1 MSTPYQRWDD
11 HFFQPAMTIQI
22 IPYIRLTSDKF
33 AMMIWY
39 NSKNSNTLICRRFLI
54 LLSIPIS
61 NYNLTSWFYIQEGK
75 I

>member
-22 IPYIRLTSDKF
+22 IPYIRLTTDKF
-33 AMMIWY
+33 AVMIW
-39 NSKNSNTLICRRFLI
+39 NSKNSNTLTCRRFLI

-61 NYNLTSWFYIQEGK
+61 N
-75 I
+75 